1 VSLDAPVSQRGR
13 RKRCALVSLAEEG
26 DLSHEI
32 FDEDGIVMGPAPVRL
47 SPRKLARGLIAKRA
61 VRTTLVIF
69 DTPAYQD
76 NARFVQ
82 IAEEFAVQ
90 AFIRSLS

>member
-1 VSLDAPVSQRGR
+1 MLLFHSADAERGARLSRWR
-13 RKRCALVSLAEEG
+13 RRETFRTRSSTKT
-26 DLSHEI
+26 
-32 FDEDGIVMGPAPVRL
+32 GIVMGPAPVRL